1 MMEKITNQD
10 IINLSSGLESVRN
23 LSGIKF
29 AYVVS
34 KNVNK
39 VRSEM
44 EAFKDMTTPSKEFG
58 EYEKERVALCELHAN
73 KDEKGK
79 AVIIGNEYDGLTG
92 NKAFDAQMEVLK
104 EKHKETI
111 DVRQKQIDDFNSF
124 LKEESK
130 LELHK
135 IDVNDVP
142 KDITAGQMSGI
153 QAIITGELK

>member
-1 MMEKITNQD
+1 MTNQNVVD
-10 IINLSSGLESVRN
+10 LQQGLNQVKN
-23 LSGIKF
+23 LSGIRF
-29 AYVVS
+29 AYVIA
-34 KNVNK
+34 KNLNK
-39 VRSEM
+39 VNSEV
-44 EAFKDMTTPSKEFG
+44 ETFRETIKPSDAYN

-142 KDITAGQMSGI
+142 KDITAGQMNGI
-153 QAIITGELK
+153 QAIVIGELK